1 MKQQLQRKE
10 VEDDES
16 RTDTWKKTDRNKDE
30 KHRNEERNE
39 TIHPRNTQEIL
50 VEWEGERYVPEEY
63 QSCAV
68 GRDCSRCEHVLVCQ
82 GEDEQEGNIQC
93 QTVPLEG
100 RPCRVAGPYNGGCAL
115 AQTEDAALQLP
126 SGLCVEPKPTSSAPE
141 ATPPAPNATPETIDT
156 EPPNNATPG
165 TTNEDSTPSAEESS
179 LNVSDGGSLSTGII
193 IGICFAALVA
203 VAALFLIAWY
213 TKRKR
218 ENKRKKGSQ
227 KRVEERPGQGGSPA
241 TQLDLEVGMAN
252 RDMRPSEGGPLA
264 ANLDIL
270 EAKAKLGEHDIQ
282 IGAPVDSAVVPKT
295 YSSHRRPGSL
305 DEYDET
311 QQHLLKLLPM
321 MRGWEIDFE
330 EIEFPN
336 PMERIGFGGYGE
348 VFKGH
353 WRGTPV
359 AVKRLLE
366 QHLNQQGVRNFCSE
380 IAILAQMRHPQCV
393 LFLGACVKPPNLSIV
408 MELVVGSNLFE
419 YLHRAALPDGS
430 VGERRLNHTQIL
442 KAALSIC
449 RGMSYLHQCR
459 PPVIHRDLTAK
470 NILIDRYGRLKIT
483 DFGLSKTK
491 QCVSVSLRT
500 QNGGGGTIEYLA
512 PEVVRGLKNQ
522 TEKVDIFSFGV
533 VLWEMM
539 TSKIP
544 WMETGLSSIQVVTR
558 VHQEGSKAV
567 REAMPLPDDAHP
579 ELARLVQDCWKE
591 DPEARPSFV
600 DIHACLDV
608 LLQKG

>member
-1 MKQQLQRKE
+1 MKDMEGKGKGRKTLGNHPE
-10 VEDDES
+10 TYP
-16 RTDTWKKTDRNKDE
+16 RIKGRRNA
-30 KHRNEERNE
+30 
-39 TIHPRNTQEIL
+39 QENPL
-50 VEWEGERYVPEEY
+50 EWEGERYVPEEY

-68 GRDCSRCEHVLVCQ
+68 GRDCTRCEHVLVCNADETSV
-82 GEDEQEGNIQC
+82 EDVEC
-93 QTVPLEG
+93 QAVPLDG
-100 RPCRVAGPYNGGCAL
+100 RTCRVAGPYNGGCAL
-115 AQTEDAALQLP
+115 VQGENTPLNLP
-126 SGLCVEPKPTSSAPE
+126 EGLCVEPIPNNVVPE
-141 ATPPAPNATPETIDT
+141 PSPSVPSTPE
-156 EPPNNATPG
+156 E
-165 TTNEDSTPSAEESS
+165 TPSTTPQPEMEEPSS
-179 LNVSDGGSLSTGII
+179 EETILNVQDGGSLSAGII
-193 IGICFAALVA
+193 IGICIAAAAAVLVL
-203 VAALFLIAWY
+203 VLTAWY
-213 TKRKR
+213 LKR
-218 ENKRKKGSQ
+218 RKKKTQARAPPKNADG
-227 KRVEERPGQGGSPA
+227 RPDLGGSPA
-241 TQLDLEVGMAN
+241 ASTDVEKGTGNGEIRPQGDDPSTATPTVADTQARPGMN
-252 RDMRPSEGGPLA
+252 HVTLA
-264 ANLDIL
+264 
-270 EAKAKLGEHDIQ
+270 ESIQ
-282 IGAPVDSAVVPKT
+282 DATVPRT
-295 YSSHRRPGSL
+295 YSSHARPGSL

-330 EIEFPN
+330 EIDFPN

-366 QHLNQQGVRNFCSE
+366 QHLNQQGVKNFCSE

-419 YLHRAALPDGS
+419 YLHRATLQDGS
-430 VGERRLNHTQIL
+430 IGERKLNHNQVL

-449 RGMSYLHQCR
+449 RGMSYLHQCK

-512 PEVVRGLKNQ
+512 PEVVRGMKNQ
-522 TEKVDIFSFGV
+522 TEKVDVFSFGV
-533 VLWEMM
+533 VLWEIM

-558 VHQEGSKAV
+558 VHQQGSKAV

-579 ELARLVQDCWKE
+579 ELVRLVQDCWEE
-591 DPEARPSFV
+591 DPDARLSFA
-600 DIHACLDV
+600 DIHARLV
-608 LLQKG
+608 MLLQAG